1 MAKALESIGRI
12 KGKKRGVSSKSESIF
27 RQDVP
32 SDTMSNFAKSNTELY
47 HQYKALAPKLLEEI
61 SRLLVTFRSLGIVM
75 PRGIKNIFEF
85 TWEELIMEPPSTS
98 VSRISGLDIFF
109 GQSSS
114 MDLSFSSSSK
124 KPTVK
129 NSTPSP
135 ATLQPMPNSQQILQK
150 FQKTSIQ
157 LLSELLSLRLK
168 MLLESSA
175 GLSPTDASKQFIEAS
190 QLLHLRAKEI
200 ILESILDTVGLG
212 KKAHQ
217 AGPGLSALGM
227 GTPYQLV
234 FQPSTAC
241 LSFSLSGAKD
251 RKSSLSSKQK
261 LSGAEESPVRI
272 TKSSSTDLFLFND
285 PCIEAREKLQEMC
298 RIIEAEKN
306 SWKGKK
312 FSSPVIL
319 HNYSDKKTSSH
330 TVNKGESKVRLHSS
344 GRQHHIITQQ
354 PQPVDTKWK
363 KALKFHYTFYDGTSF
378 VFYPSGNIAVCQ
390 IPTCCKGRYT
400 TCIFNDTPSFSMIGL
415 FTAEGHGNVQYNLK
429 NRYPCMLM
437 MNHEGG
443 CIKDTLGH
451 TVHKWSWTS
460 KKRTLISLEYKMNEH
475 IKLKVQSQDTI
486 SIIFSALNDN
496 VNLFLSPTD
505 CPHGA
510 PTDKRYYFRRGP
522 EEGTSKMIRA
532 LVEIKKRFQKTVSQ
546 FMNSVLL
553 SAGLLTIDY
562 PVKDEIDLSRFRKI
576 VPSLIQW
583 RPKSALDSIARSSSV
598 IRSSSPGDLFQDD
611 SSTITM
617 SITKKQS
624 IRIPSRITDRS
635 KSTGI
640 VEQKPPSTWAFTLA
654 DCPLMLRKLL
664 LKQDTGFGCRC
675 LVKSPAL
682 TDLELERFISAPRD
696 PSQILV
702 LYVMTNQ
709 TATNMSHLEWILDS
723 LYLHNQFGRPSPC
736 IQCRRDPYRLL
747 RYNIHSALQENP
759 PLLVQKYAVSPGMI
773 LMFAGGKLL
782 FGGFIFNGYG
792 CCSKRN
798 LLKQIFL
805 ARHYSEMGYFLPE
818 NFKFNTLTPFP
829 QNLDIYND
837 QEEDDDEQEE
847 TKASSPTN
855 EEKSEK
861 QSHNR
866 KKSTPSLTKLKP
878 KLLEALFDSTPSDLK
893 IHKKSLPSRKKA
905 SKIKK

>member
-12 KGKKRGVSSKSESIF
+12 KGKKRGVSTKSESIF
-27 RQDVP
+27 KQDVP
-32 SDTMSNFAKSNTELY
+32 SETMSNFAKSNTELY

-98 VSRISGLDIFF
+98 VSKISGLDVLF

-114 MDLSFSSSSK
+114 MDLSFSSGSK
-124 KPTVK
+124 KPTIK

-135 ATLQPMPNSQQILQK
+135 AILQPMPNSQQILQK
-150 FQKTSIQ
+150 FQKSSIQ

-175 GLSPTDASKQFIEAS
+175 GLSPMDVSKQFIEAS

-227 GTPYQLV
+227 STPYQLV

-241 LSFSLSGAKD
+241 LSFSLSGAKE

-285 PCIEAREKLQEMC
+285 PCIEAREKLQEIC
-298 RIIEAEKN
+298 RIIDAEKN

-319 HNYSDKKTSSH
+319 HNYSDKKPSTHS
-330 TVNKGESKVRLHSS
+330 VNKGDSKLRLHSS
-344 GRQHHIITQQ
+344 GRQHHVAVQQ

-400 TCIFNDTPSFSMIGL
+400 TCIFSDTPNSSMIGL
-415 FTAEGHGNVQYNLK
+415 FTAEGHGNVQYNIK

-460 KKRTLISLEYKMNEH
+460 KKRTLTSLEYKMNEH

-486 SIIFSALNDN
+486 SIIFSALNDS

-510 PTDKRYYFRRGP
+510 PTDKRYCFRRGP

-583 RPKSALDSIARSSSV
+583 RPKSALESITHSNSAL
-598 IRSSSPGDLFQDD
+598 RSSSPGELFQDD

-617 SITKKQS
+617 SVSKKQS
-624 IRIPSRITDRS
+624 IRIPSRITARS

-640 VEQKPPSTWAFTLA
+640 IEQKPPSTWAFTLA

-675 LVKSPAL
+675 LVKSPTL
-682 TDLELERFISAPRD
+682 TDLELEKFISAPRD

-702 LYVMTNQ
+702 LYVMTSQ
-709 TATNMSHLEWILDS
+709 TSTNTSHLEWILDS

-829 QNLDIYND
+829 QNLDSYND

-847 TKASSPTN
+847 TKASSSTID
-855 EEKSEK
+855 EKSEK
-861 QSHNR
+861 QSHNK

-878 KLLEALFDSTPSDLK
+878 KLLEALIDETPSDLK
-893 IHKKSLPSRKKA
+893 IRKKSLPSRKKA
-905 SKIKK
+905 SKTKK

>member
-1 MAKALESIGRI
+1 
-12 KGKKRGVSSKSESIF
+12 
-27 RQDVP
+27 
-32 SDTMSNFAKSNTELY
+32 MSNFAKSNTELY
-47 HQYKALAPKLLEEI
+47 HQYKAMAPKLLEEI

-109 GQSSS
+109 GQSSV
-114 MDLSFSSSSK
+114 DLSFSSGSK
-124 KPTVK
+124 KPVIK
-129 NSTPSP
+129 NSIPSP
-135 ATLQPMPNSQQILQK
+135 AILQPMPNSQQILQK
-150 FQKTSIQ
+150 FQKSSIQ

-175 GLSPTDASKQFIEAS
+175 GLSPMDVSKQFIEAS

-217 AGPGLSALGM
+217 AGPGFSALGM
-227 GTPYQLV
+227 STPYQLV

-330 TVNKGESKVRLHSS
+330 SVHKGDSKARLHSTA
-344 GRQHHIITQQ
+344 RHHTVPQQ

-429 NRYPCMLM
+429 NRYPCMFM

-451 TVHKWSWTS
+451 TVHKWSWNS
-460 KKRTLISLEYKMNEH
+460 KKRTLISLEYKMNEQ

-486 SIIFSALNDN
+486 SLIFSALNDS
-496 VNLFLSPTD
+496 VTLFLSPTD

-510 PTDKRYYFRRGP
+510 PTDKRYCFRRGP

-583 RPKSALDSIARSSSV
+583 RPKSALDSIARSSS
-598 IRSSSPGDLFQDD
+598 ILRSSSPGDLFQDD

-617 SITKKQS
+617 SISKKQS

-635 KSTGI
+635 KSAG
-640 VEQKPPSTWAFTLA
+640 VVDQKPPSTWAFTLA

-702 LYVMTNQ
+702 LYVMTTQ
-709 TATNMSHLEWILDS
+709 SSTSTSHLEWILDS
-723 LYLHNQFGRPSPC
+723 LYFHNQYGRPSPC

-747 RYNIHSALQENP
+747 RYNIHSALQEDP

-773 LMFAGGKLL
+773 LHPYTF
-782 FGGFIFNGYG
+782 
-792 CCSKRN
+792 S
-798 LLKQIFL
+798 
-805 ARHYSEMGYFLPE
+805 PE
-818 NFKFNTLTPFP
+818 P
-829 QNLDIYND
+829 
-837 QEEDDDEQEE
+837 
-847 TKASSPTN
+847 
-855 EEKSEK
+855 
-861 QSHNR
+861 
-866 KKSTPSLTKLKP
+866 
-878 KLLEALFDSTPSDLK
+878 
-893 IHKKSLPSRKKA
+893 
-905 SKIKK
+905 